1 MENKEKT
8 CSKDFSQNYQKAL
21 NNYTNTIKYYTSNI
35 QIIDGIE
42 KIINEYKTSVL
53 SFQNKLI
60 KIRANLIESII
71 EEERKSYNYSI
82 YNKFLQSL
90 DFIFNCQIEFMTN
103 TLNDMEK
110 IIIFEHEIKNANNN
124 TFVNILQ
131 QNKINIQ
138 NNQKIM
144 EKLFVDYNDEHDK
157 FINEFNL
164 IEEDVQKYYTKLR
177 KKIIEDKNN
186 IKFNKYFFQ
195 AKNAQESFLQV
206 HNKFQENNKKYF
218 VFYSEKMKELENKII
233 QKGTNAENNIN
244 SFLLIILSHLNTLQK
259 SLNDFNKEKTK
270 EIIELNKIDFNSF
283 SEKNLSKINFNYE
296 NEKYKVK
303 AIHYNI
309 IEGYIT
315 PKIREAIKEI
325 TDELDIDNFVE
336 DTTLILNE
344 EDIFEVTKFFYGLFS
359 YVDTSEFDLIL
370 EKKKLEV
377 LNLTNKLLQP
387 GLIKKE
393 QKEFKNLLPIND
405 NEIEILKNYLIQDR
419 IYQKTFLLRINNYR
433 SLGLYSMPEKE
444 FDLISNL
451 FCLILDFIL
460 KEKKEEDFLILK
472 LIAILSQTFFVNKD
486 NKKYYLNH
494 KLKGHKLFDDIDF
507 LYQYIKFIIS
517 EQAEKTKQ
525 NTNIKSSNKLM
536 KEFIFSSVFPSF
548 TILKEFGLNNEQLKI
563 IVEFIDKDYKLG
575 EEYKKIINNSIESK

>member
-1 MENKEKT
+1 MENKEKAS
-8 CSKDFSQNYQKAL
+8 SKDFSQSYQKAL
-21 NNYTNTIKYYTSNI
+21 NNYINTIKYYTSNI

-42 KIINEYKTSVL
+42 KIINEYKTSIL
-53 SFQNKLI
+53 SFKNKLI
-60 KIRANLIESII
+60 KIKTNLIQSII
-71 EEERKSYNYSI
+71 EVERKSYNHSI

-90 DFIFNCQIEFMTN
+90 DFIFNSQIEFITN
-103 TLNDMEK
+103 VLNDIEK
-110 IIIFEHEIKNANNN
+110 KVIFEHEVKNTNNT

-131 QNKINIQ
+131 QNKNCIQ

-144 EKLFVDYNDEHDK
+144 EKLFVDYNDEYDK
-157 FINEFNL
+157 FINEFSF

-186 IKFNKYFFQ
+186 IKFNEFFFQ

-218 VFYSEKMKELENKII
+218 DFYSEKMKELENKLI
-233 QKGTNAENNIN
+233 QKGTNTENNIN
-244 SFLLIILSHLNTLQK
+244 SFLLILLNNLNTLTK

-270 EIIELNKIDFNSF
+270 EISELNKIDFNLF

-296 NEKYKVK
+296 NAKYKVK
-303 AIHYNI
+303 AIHYNL

-315 PKIREAIKEI
+315 PKSREAIKEL
-325 TDELDIDNFVE
+325 TDELDIDTFVE
-336 DTTLILNE
+336 DTALVLNE

-377 LNLTNKLLQP
+377 INLTNKLLQP

-393 QKEFKNLLPIND
+393 QEEFKNLLPIND
-405 NEIEILKNYLIQDR
+405 NEIQILKNYIIQDR
-419 IYQKTFLLRINNYR
+419 IYQNSFLLRINNYR
-433 SLGLYSMPEKE
+433 ALGIYSMPQKE

-451 FCLILDFIL
+451 FLLILNFIL
-460 KEKKEEDFLILK
+460 KEKKDEDFPILK
-472 LIAILSQTFFVNKD
+472 LIIILSQTFFVNKD
-486 NKKYYLNH
+486 NQKYYLNH
-494 KLKGHKLFDDIDF
+494 KLKGHKLFDEIDF
-507 LYQYIKFIIS
+507 LYQYIKNIIN
-517 EQAEKTKQ
+517 EEVEKTKQ
-525 NTNIKSSNKLM
+525 NKKITSSNKLM
-536 KEFIFSSVFPSF
+536 KEFIFSTVFPSF
-548 TILKEFGLNNEQLKI
+548 TILKQLGVNKEQLKK
-563 IVEFIDKDYKLG
+563 IVEFLDKDYELG